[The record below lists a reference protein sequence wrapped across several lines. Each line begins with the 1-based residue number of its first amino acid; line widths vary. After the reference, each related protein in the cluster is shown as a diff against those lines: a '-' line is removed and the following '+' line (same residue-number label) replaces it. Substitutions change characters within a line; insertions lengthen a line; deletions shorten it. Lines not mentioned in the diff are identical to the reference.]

1 MKSKIMDKP
10 RNPFILGHRIQRP
23 YFCDRVEEQK
33 KLTSAVINGRN
44 VVLISPRRMGKTSLA
59 YVSLYDPEEIR
70 EEYEIL
76 FFDILQT
83 NSLRELAY
91 LLGKE
96 IFNALARQ
104 GNRLRG
110 FLAAL
115 RSLKGS
121 FGFDALSG
129 MPTFDIQLG
138 DIRHPEYTLEEIFGY
153 LEQWEKPVI
162 VIIDEFQQ
170 ITKYPEKNTEAVLRS
185 YMQRMRNATFVFAG
199 SEQTI
204 LQEMFVSSKR
214 PFYNSSEIITLGP
227 IEEDVY
233 VDFARNLF
241 AERGKTV
248 DEEPVRWAIA
258 LFDGNTFYL
267 QRTMNGAFADT
278 PEGAVCDMVAVNRSV
293 RSMLA
298 SNEVVYREILS
309 NVTVSQKAV
318 LYAIARSRI
327 VENPMSSAFVR
338 DNALPS
344 SSSVQ
349 SALLKLIKS
358 GLVSKTERGYSLTDP
373 LLRIF
378 INGLYAT
385 PELDMSGF

>member
-1 MKSKIMDKP
+1 M
-10 RNPFILGHRIQRP
+10 
-23 YFCDRVEEQK
+23 
-33 KLTSAVINGRN
+33 
-44 VVLISPRRMGKTSLA
+44 
-59 YVSLYDPEEIR
+59 
-70 EEYEIL
+70 
-76 FFDILQT
+76 
-83 NSLRELAY
+83 
-91 LLGKE
+91 
-96 IFNALARQ
+96 
-104 GNRLRG
+104 
-110 FLAAL
+110 
-115 RSLKGS
+115 
-121 FGFDALSG
+121 
-129 MPTFDIQLG
+129 
-138 DIRHPEYTLEEIFGY
+138 
-153 LEQWEKPVI
+153 EQWEKPVI

>member
-1 MKSKIMDKP
+1 MQHP
-10 RNPFILGHRIQRP
+10 RNPFILGHRIRRP
-23 YFCDRVEEQK
+23 YFCDRTEEQAR
-33 KLTSAVINGRN
+33 LTSAVTNGRN

-70 EEYEIL
+70 AEYEIF

-96 IFNALARQ
+96 IFNSLAGSGR
-104 GNRLRG
+104 RLRG
-110 FLAAL
+110 FLSAL

-121 FGFDALSG
+121 FGFDPMTGL
-129 MPTFDIQLG
+129 PTFDIQLG
-138 DIRHPEYTLEEIFGY
+138 DIRNPEYTLEEIFGY
-153 LEQWEKPVI
+153 IEHWEKPVI
-162 VIIDEFQQ
+162 VVIDEFQQ

-185 YMQRMRNATFVFAG
+185 YMQKMSNATFVFAG

-214 PFYNSSEIITLGP
+214 PFYNSSEIMTLGP
-227 IEEDVY
+227 IAEDMY
-233 VDFARNLF
+233 VVFARNLF

-248 DEEPVRWAIA
+248 EEEAIRWAIR
-258 LFDGNTFYL
+258 LFDSNTFYL

-278 PEGAVCDMVAVNRSV
+278 EEGAVCDMAAVKRSV

-298 SNEVVYREILS
+298 ANEVLYREILS
-309 NVTVSQKAV
+309 NVSVSQKSV
-318 LYAIARSRI
+318 LYAIARNRI
-327 VENPMSSAFVR
+327 VANPMSSRFVR
-338 DNALPS
+338 DHSLPS

-349 SALLKLIKS
+349 SALLKLVKS
-358 GLVSKTERGYSLTDP
+358 GLVSKTANGYSLADP
-373 LLRIF
+373 LLRVF

-385 PELDMSGF
+385 PELDISGF

>member
-1 MKSKIMDKP
+1 MQHP
-10 RNPFILGHRIQRP
+10 RNPFILGHRIRRP
-23 YFCDRVEEQK
+23 YFCDRTEEQAR
-33 KLTSAVINGRN
+33 LTSAVTNGRN

-70 EEYEIL
+70 EEYEIF

-96 IFNALARQ
+96 IFNSLAGSGR
-104 GNRLRG
+104 RLRG
-110 FLAAL
+110 FLSAL

-121 FGFDALSG
+121 FGFDPMTGL
-129 MPTFDIQLG
+129 PTFDIQLG
-138 DIRHPEYTLEEIFGY
+138 DIRNPEYTLEEIFGY
-153 LEQWEKPVI
+153 MEHWEKPVI
-162 VIIDEFQQ
+162 VVIDEFQQ

-185 YMQRMRNATFVFAG
+185 YMQKMSNATFVFAG

-214 PFYNSSEIITLGP
+214 PFYNSSEIMTLGP
-227 IEEDVY
+227 IAEDMY
-233 VDFARNLF
+233 VVFARNLF

-248 DEEPVRWAIA
+248 EEEAIRWAIR
-258 LFDGNTFYL
+258 LFDSNTFYL

-278 PEGAVCDMVAVNRSV
+278 DEGAVCDMAAVKRSV

-298 SNEVVYREILS
+298 ANEVLYREILS
-309 NVTVSQKAV
+309 NVSVSQKSV
-318 LYAIARSRI
+318 LYAIARNRI
-327 VENPMSSAFVR
+327 VANPMSSGFVR
-338 DNALPS
+338 DHSLPS

-349 SALLKLIKS
+349 SALLKLVKS
-358 GLVSKTERGYSLTDP
+358 GLVSKTANGYSLADP
-373 LLRIF
+373 LLRVF

-385 PELDMSGF
+385 PELDISGF

>member
-1 MKSKIMDKP
+1 MQHP
-10 RNPFILGHRIQRP
+10 RNPFILGHRIRRP
-23 YFCDRVEEQK
+23 YFCDRTEEQAR
-33 KLTSAVINGRN
+33 LTSAVTNGRN

-70 EEYEIL
+70 EEYEIF

-96 IFNALARQ
+96 IFNSLAGSGR
-104 GNRLRG
+104 RLRG
-110 FLAAL
+110 FLSAL

-121 FGFDALSG
+121 FGFDPMTGL
-129 MPTFDIQLG
+129 PTFDIQLG
-138 DIRHPEYTLEEIFGY
+138 DIRNPEYTLEEIFGY
-153 LEQWEKPVI
+153 MEHWEKPVI
-162 VIIDEFQQ
+162 VVIDEFQQ

-185 YMQRMRNATFVFAG
+185 YMQKMSNATFVFAG

-214 PFYNSSEIITLGP
+214 PFYNSSEIMTLGP
-227 IEEDVY
+227 IAEDMY
-233 VDFARNLF
+233 VVFARNLF

-248 DEEPVRWAIA
+248 EEEAIRWAIR
-258 LFDGNTFYL
+258 LFDSNTFYL

-278 PEGAVCDMVAVNRSV
+278 EEGAVCDMAAVKRSV

-298 SNEVVYREILS
+298 ANEVLYREILS
-309 NVTVSQKAV
+309 NVSVSQKSV
-318 LYAIARSRI
+318 LYAIARNRI
-327 VENPMSSAFVR
+327 VANPMSSGFVR
-338 DNALPS
+338 DHSLPS

-349 SALLKLIKS
+349 SALLKLVKS
-358 GLVSKTERGYSLTDP
+358 GLVSKTANGYSLADP
-373 LLRIF
+373 LLRVF

-385 PELDMSGF
+385 PELDISGF

>member
-1 MKSKIMDKP
+1 MQHP
-10 RNPFILGHRIQRP
+10 RNPFILGHRIRRP
-23 YFCDRVEEQK
+23 YFCDRVEEQAR
-33 KLTSAVINGRN
+33 LTSAVTNGRN

-70 EEYEIL
+70 EEYEIF

-96 IFNALARQ
+96 IFNSLA
-104 GNRLRG
+104 GSGKRLRG
-110 FLAAL
+110 FLSAL

-121 FGFDALSG
+121 FGFDPMTGL
-129 MPTFDIQLG
+129 PTFDIQLG
-138 DIRHPEYTLEEIFGY
+138 DIRNPEYTLEEIFSY
-153 LEQWEKPVI
+153 IENWEKPVI
-162 VIIDEFQQ
+162 VVIDEFQQ

-185 YMQRMRNATFVFAG
+185 YMQRMSNATFVFAG

-214 PFYNSSEIITLGP
+214 PFYNSSEIMTLDP
-227 IEEDVY
+227 IAEDLY
-233 VDFARNLF
+233 VLFARNLF
-241 AERGKTV
+241 AEFGKNV
-248 DEEPVRWAIA
+248 EEEAIRWAIR
-258 LFDGNTFYL
+258 LFDGNTFYM

-278 PEGAVCDMVAVNRSV
+278 EAGAMCDMAAVNKSV
-293 RSMLA
+293 RTMLA
-298 SNEVVYREILS
+298 ANEVLYREILS
-309 NVTVSQKAV
+309 NVSISQKAV
-318 LYAIARSRI
+318 LYAIARNRI
-327 VENPMSSAFVR
+327 VANPMSSGFLR
-338 DNALPS
+338 NHSLPS

-349 SALLKLIKS
+349 SALLKLVKS
-358 GLVSKTERGYSLTDP
+358 GLVSKTDTGYSLADP

-385 PELDMSGF
+385 PELDISGF

>member
-1 MKSKIMDKP
+1 MQHP
-10 RNPFILGHRIQRP
+10 RNPFILGHRIRRP
-23 YFCDRVEEQK
+23 YFCDRVEEQAR
-33 KLTSAVINGRN
+33 LTSAVTNGRN

-70 EEYEIL
+70 EEYEIF

-96 IFNALARQ
+96 IFNSLA
-104 GNRLRG
+104 GSGKRLRG
-110 FLAAL
+110 FLSAL

-121 FGFDALSG
+121 FGFDPMTGL
-129 MPTFDIQLG
+129 PTFDIQLG
-138 DIRHPEYTLEEIFGY
+138 DIRNPEYTLEEIFSY
-153 LEQWEKPVI
+153 IENWEKPVI
-162 VIIDEFQQ
+162 VVIDEFQQ

-185 YMQRMRNATFVFAG
+185 YMQRMSNATFVFAG

-214 PFYNSSEIITLGP
+214 PFYNSSEIMTLDP
-227 IEEDVY
+227 IAEELY
-233 VDFARNLF
+233 VLFARNLF
-241 AERGKTV
+241 AEFGKNV
-248 DEEPVRWAIA
+248 EEEAIRWAIR
-258 LFDGNTFYL
+258 LFDGNTFYM

-278 PEGAVCDMVAVNRSV
+278 EAGAVCDMAAVNKSV
-293 RSMLA
+293 RTMLA
-298 SNEVVYREILS
+298 ANEVLYREILS
-309 NVTVSQKAV
+309 NVSISQKAV
-318 LYAIARSRI
+318 LYAIARNRI
-327 VENPMSSAFVR
+327 VANPMSSGFLR
-338 DNALPS
+338 NHSLPS

-349 SALLKLIKS
+349 SALLKLVKS
-358 GLVSKTERGYSLTDP
+358 GLVSKTDTGYSLADP

-385 PELDMSGF
+385 PELDISGF

>member
-1 MKSKIMDKP
+1 MQHP
-10 RNPFILGHRIQRP
+10 RNPFILGHRIRRP
-23 YFCDRVEEQK
+23 YFCDRVEEQAR
-33 KLTSAVINGRN
+33 LTSAVTNGRN

-70 EEYEIL
+70 EEYEIF

-96 IFNALARQ
+96 IFNSLA
-104 GNRLRG
+104 GSGKRLRG
-110 FLAAL
+110 FLSAL

-121 FGFDALSG
+121 FGFDPMTGL
-129 MPTFDIQLG
+129 PTFDIQLG
-138 DIRHPEYTLEEIFGY
+138 DIRNPEYTLEEIFSY
-153 LEQWEKPVI
+153 IENWEKPVI
-162 VIIDEFQQ
+162 VVIDEFQQ

-185 YMQRMRNATFVFAG
+185 YMQRMSNATFVFAG

-214 PFYNSSEIITLGP
+214 PFYNSSEIMTLDP
-227 IEEDVY
+227 IAEDLY
-233 VDFARNLF
+233 VLFARNLF
-241 AERGKTV
+241 AEFGKNV
-248 DEEPVRWAIA
+248 EEEAIRWAIR
-258 LFDGNTFYL
+258 LFDGNTFYM

-278 PEGAVCDMVAVNRSV
+278 EAGAVCDMAAVNKSV
-293 RSMLA
+293 RTMLA
-298 SNEVVYREILS
+298 ANEVLYREILS
-309 NVTVSQKAV
+309 NVSISQKAV
-318 LYAIARSRI
+318 LYAIARNRI
-327 VENPMSSAFVR
+327 VANPMSSGFLR
-338 DNALPS
+338 NHSLPS

-349 SALLKLIKS
+349 SALLKLVKS
-358 GLVSKTERGYSLTDP
+358 GLVSKTDTGYSLADP

-385 PELDMSGF
+385 PELDISGF